1 MGASYSAVL
10 AAAGSSERFG
20 GNKLK
25 EKVGGKAVL
34 SHSLDLFDLDDDC
47 EQIVLVASPA
57 IREWIEGNPLIFS
70 SRKLQ
75 LIDGGA
81 SRADSV
87 AAGVRAAGGQIVA
100 IHDAAR
106 PNVGEE
112 LLARLKAA
120 VKPHCGAVPGLP
132 LSDTVAYAALEGA
145 EPGSAIPA
153 SAPDDD
159 WLTPKKKTP
168 ALHISGHPA
177 RGGLYLIQT
186 PQLFYRD
193 TYLEALSRLS
203 ADSGPLGSELSGYTD
218 DSSLYHAGGFQ
229 VCIVEGRAGNL
240 KLTTPED
247 LKLLHKL
254 MGTSEKK
261 SKDRYGG
268 LGW

>member
-1 MGASYSAVL
+1 MAATYSAII
-10 AAAGSSERFG
+10 AAAGSSTRFG

-47 EQIVLVASPA
+47 IEILLLLSAA
-57 IREWIEGNPLIFS
+57 TREWVEGNPLIFS
-70 SRKLQ
+70 SSKLR
-75 LIDGGA
+75 LLDGGP
-81 SRADSV
+81 SRAETV
-87 AAGVRAAGGQIVA
+87 ALGAREAKGQILA

-112 LLARLKAA
+112 LLARLKSA
-120 VKPHCGAVPGLP
+120 VRPNCGAVPALP
-132 LSDTVAYAALEGA
+132 LGDTVAYASQPEGSS
-145 EPGSAIPA
+145 GPA
-153 SAPDDD
+153 ADADD
-159 WLTPKKKTP
+159 WLAPKVKA
-168 ALHISGHPA
+168 ALPRVSGYPK
-177 RGGLYLIQT
+177 REGLMLIQT

-193 TYLEALSRLS
+193 SYLEALSRLMS
-203 ADSGPLGSELSGYTD
+203 DTGALGSELGGFTD
-218 DSSLYHAGGFQ
+218 DSSLYHAGGGEI
-229 VCIVEGRAGNL
+229 CLVEGRAGNL

-261 SKDRYGG
+261 GKDRYGG